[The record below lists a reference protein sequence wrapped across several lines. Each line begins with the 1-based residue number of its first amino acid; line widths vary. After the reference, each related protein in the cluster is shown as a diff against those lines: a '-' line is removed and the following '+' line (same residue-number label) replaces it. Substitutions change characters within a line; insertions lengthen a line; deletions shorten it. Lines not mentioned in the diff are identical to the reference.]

1 MKVPVFNPK
10 TNEND
15 FVDLSLVD
23 KIAIDPEFLTDM
35 LTDKKFKVE
44 LSLSADQEA
53 EEVIL
58 HAKKNDVELES
69 ARIILQEFEEMLFNA
84 LNNVKSQRLEDDK
97 EFKSRIQQ
105 LINTYIKKSSKDNN
119 HYAMTGLDYILDKGI
134 GIIRDTKTNQE
145 VGTFESVTYL
155 YPGNSYP
162 NLLTVKDIILYGRT
176 MEELQQSDRYELA
189 YYSLDC
195 QYIYS
200 FMSTDHS
207 NIEITN
213 NNLSINK
220 FQLVTDAFGPT
231 HSYFQTVKEAQ
242 EQKLKLGSNNDSDD
256 ILSELE
262 SDKFRA
268 SRLAILEASKA
279 KQKQAQLEKQFSDIE
294 FDF

>member
-1 MKVPVFNPK
+1 MPVFNPK

-44 LSLSADQEA
+44 LSLSADQES

-58 HAKKNDVELES
+58 HAKKNDVELENV
-69 ARIILQEFEEMLFNA
+69 RIILQDFEEMLFNA

-97 EFKSRIQQ
+97 EFKSRVQQ

-119 HYAMTGLDYILDKGI
+119 HYAMTGLDYVLDKGI

-162 NLLTVKDIILYGRT
+162 NLLTVKDITLYGRT
-176 MEELQQSDRYELA
+176 MEELQQSDRYEFA

-220 FQLVTDAFGPT
+220 FQLVTDAFGST

>member
-1 MKVPVFNPK
+1 MPVFNPK

-44 LSLSADQEA
+44 LSLSADQES

-58 HAKKNDVELES
+58 HAKKNDVELDNT
-69 ARIILQEFEEMLFNA
+69 RITLQDFEEMLFNA

-97 EFKSRIQQ
+97 EFNSRVKQ
-105 LINTYIKKSSKDNN
+105 LVNTYIKKSSKDNN
-119 HYAMTGLDYILDKGI
+119 HYAMTGLDYVLDKGI

-162 NLLTVKDIILYGRT
+162 NLLTVKDITLYGRT

-207 NIEITN
+207 NIEIIN

-242 EQKLKLGSNNDSDD
+242 EQKLKFGSNKDSGD

>member
-1 MKVPVFNPK
+1 MPVFNPK

-44 LSLSADQEA
+44 LSLSADQES
-53 EEVIL
+53 EKVIL
-58 HAKKNDVELES
+58 HAKKNDVELDNV
-69 ARIILQEFEEMLFNA
+69 RIILQDFEEMLFNA

-97 EFKSRIQQ
+97 EFKSRVQQ

-176 MEELQQSDRYELA
+176 MEELQQADRYELA

-242 EQKLKLGSNNDSDD
+242 KQKLKLGSNNDSDD

>member
-1 MKVPVFNPK
+1 MPIFNPK

-44 LSLSADQEA
+44 LSLSADQES

-58 HAKKNDVELES
+58 HAKKNDVELEN
-69 ARIILQEFEEMLFNA
+69 ARIILQDFEEMLFNA

-97 EFKSRIQQ
+97 EFKSRVQQ

-220 FQLVTDAFGPT
+220 LQLVTDVFGPK
-231 HSYFQTVKEAQ
+231 HSYFQTVKEAK
-242 EQKLKLGSNNDSDD
+242 EQKLKFGSNKDSDD

>member
-1 MKVPVFNPK
+1 MPVFNPK

-44 LSLSADQEA
+44 LSLSADQES

-58 HAKKNDVELES
+58 HAKKNDVELEN
-69 ARIILQEFEEMLFNA
+69 ARIILQDFEEMLFNA
-84 LNNVKSQRLEDDK
+84 LNNVKSQRLENDK
-97 EFKSRIQQ
+97 EFKSRVQQ
-105 LINTYIKKSSKDNN
+105 LIKTYIKKSSKDNN
-119 HYAMTGLDYILDKGI
+119 HYAMTGLDYVLDKGI

-162 NLLTVKDIILYGRT
+162 NLLTVKDITLYGRT

-242 EQKLKLGSNNDSDD
+242 EQKLKFGSNKDSGD

>member
-1 MKVPVFNPK
+1 MPVFNPK

>member
-1 MKVPVFNPK
+1 MPVFNPK

-44 LSLSADQEA
+44 LSLSADQES

-58 HAKKNDVELES
+58 HAKKNDVELEN
-69 ARIILQEFEEMLFNA
+69 ARIILQDFEEMLFNA

-97 EFKSRIQQ
+97 EFKSRVQQ
-105 LINTYIKKSSKDNN
+105 LIKTYIKKSSKDNN
-119 HYAMTGLDYILDKGI
+119 HYAMTGLDYVLDKGI

-162 NLLTVKDIILYGRT
+162 NLLTVKDITLYGRT

-242 EQKLKLGSNNDSDD
+242 EQKLKFGSNKDSGD

>member
-1 MKVPVFNPK
+1 MPVFNPK

-44 LSLSADQEA
+44 LSLSADQES
-53 EEVIL
+53 EEVVL
-58 HAKKNDVELES
+58 HAKKNDVELENT
-69 ARIILQEFEEMLFNA
+69 RIILQDFEEMLFNA
-84 LNNVKSQRLEDDK
+84 LNNVKSQRLEDDE
-97 EFKSRIQQ
+97 EFKSRVQQ
-105 LINTYIKKSSKDNN
+105 LIDTYIKKSSKDNN

-134 GIIRDTKTNQE
+134 GIIRDTKTNQD

-207 NIEITN
+207 NIEIIN

-242 EQKLKLGSNNDSDD
+242 EQKLKFGPNKDSGD